1 MLQVQNIS
9 FGYTDKAVIK
19 NIDFTI
25 EKTKCGNYMRGCE
38 STLLKLMYGLHDLDE
53 GVISWR

>member
-1 MLQVQNIS
+1 LRYQNILSKEIYLSKKNIIITMLQVQNIS

-25 EKTKCGNYMRGCE
+25 EKDKMWQ
-38 STLLKLMYGLHDLDE
+38 L
-53 GVISWR
+53 

>member
-25 EKTKCGNYMRGCE
+25 EKDKMWQ
-38 STLLKLMYGLHDLDE
+38 L
-53 GVISWR
+53 